1 MDTRLKQIFN
11 KISLIVQE
19 KQENVLNII
28 SYKEKQIKNH
38 RKILLQMDV
47 AKWWMATNKMLVCG
61 ATSTLTLVGRNV
73 NDTSFAGVLEVFD
86 NKTEISIMTQNIY
99 SLLSSQEKW
108 KHTSIQKA
116 CRRMF
121 AATLFM
127 IAKYTQMSMNKTMNE
142 QSVI

>member
-1 MDTRLKQIFN
+1 MDTRLKQILN

-28 SYKEKQIKNH
+28 SYKEKQIKN
-38 RKILLQMDV
+38 RSKILLQT
-47 AKWWMATNKMLVCG
+47 WWMATNKMLVCG